1 MSRKSGWMPTLIE
14 RITIGCKT
22 SPFSGGIQDATVIPL
37 GSEICLSL
45 WPFIR
50 ELPRNIALVRDSL
63 PENMDAGKKLFSQLA
78 DEELTYQQM
87 YVKQCHLAGITDEQ
101 LKTDILNEASLH
113 LCQVIRRWCESPNYK
128 DGVLAVVTAE
138 LAATAYARQ
147 TLEIFEKYFLQ
158 DHADRYSKE
167 EVEDGL
173 EWLRHHSRPHTRHAL
188 WMRRMLDD
196 IEVAPGDKLPPP
208 AQTVLDALYRLWK
221 CPTETD
227 EQLLEDAR

>member
-1 MSRKSGWMPTLIE
+1 MPTLIE

>member
-78 DEELTYQQM
+78 DDELTYQQM
-87 YVKQCHLAGITDEQ
+87 YVKQCHLGGITDEQ
-101 LKTDILNEASLH
+101 LKTDILNEASHH
-113 LCQVIRRWCESPNYK
+113 LCQVMRRWCESPNYK

-147 TLEIFEKYFLQ
+147 TLEIFEKYFA
-158 DHADRYSKE
+158 DHAAEYSKE

-208 AQTVLDALYRLWK
+208 AETVLNALYRLWK
-221 CPTETD
+221 CPIELD
-227 EQLLEDAR
+227 APLLEGAR

>member
-1 MSRKSGWMPTLIE
+1 MPTLIE
-14 RITIGCKT
+14 RITVGCKT

-45 WPFIR
+45 WPFIK

-158 DHADRYSKE
+158 DHTDRYSKE

-221 CPTETD
+221 CPLETD
-227 EQLLEDAR
+227 EQLLEGAR

>member
-1 MSRKSGWMPTLIE
+1 MPTLIE

-78 DEELTYQQM
+78 DDELTYQQM
-87 YVKQCHLAGITDEQ
+87 YVKQCHLGGITDEQ
-101 LKTDILNEASLH
+101 LKTDILNEASHH
-113 LCQVIRRWCESPNYK
+113 LCQVMRRWCESPNYK

-147 TLEIFEKYFLQ
+147 TLEIFEKYFA
-158 DHADRYSKE
+158 DHAAEYSKE

-208 AQTVLDALYRLWK
+208 AETVLNALYRLWK
-221 CPTETD
+221 CPIELD
-227 EQLLEDAR
+227 APLLEGAR

>member
-1 MSRKSGWMPTLIE
+1 MARKSGWMPTLIE
-14 RITIGCKT
+14 RITHGCKT

-78 DEELTYQQM
+78 DDELTYQQM
-87 YVKQCHLAGITDEQ
+87 YVKQCHLGGITDEQ
-101 LKTDILNEASLH
+101 LKTDILCEASLH
-113 LCQVIRRWCESPNYK
+113 LCQVMRRWCESPNYK

-147 TLEIFEKYFLQ
+147 TLEIFEKYFLE
-158 DHADRYSKE
+158 DHADEYTKE

-196 IEVAPGDKLPPP
+196 IEVAPGDSLPPP
-208 AQTVLDALYRLWK
+208 AETVLTALYRLWK
-221 CPTETD
+221 CPLES
-227 EQLLEDAR
+227 EQRLEGAR

>member
-1 MSRKSGWMPTLIE
+1 MSRKLGWMPTLIE
-14 RITIGCKT
+14 RITLGCKT

-63 PENMDAGKKLFSQLA
+63 PDNMDAGKKLFGQLA

-101 LKTDILNEASLH
+101 LKTNILNEASLH
-113 LCQVIRRWCESPNYK
+113 LCQVMRRWCESPNNK
-128 DGVLAVVTAE
+128 DGVMAVVTAE

-147 TLEIFEKYFLQ
+147 TLEIFERYFA
-158 DHADRYSKE
+158 DHAAEYTNEDVE
-167 EVEDGL
+167 EGL
-173 EWLRHHSRPHTRHAL
+173 AWLRHHSRPHTRHAL
-188 WMRRMLDD
+188 WMKRMLDD

-208 AQTVLDALYRLWK
+208 AETVLNALYKLWK
-221 CPTETD
+221 CSIEAD
-227 EQLLEDAR
+227 EPLLEGAR

>member
-1 MSRKSGWMPTLIE
+1 MPTLIE

-63 PENMDAGKKLFSQLA
+63 PENMDAGKKLFNQLA

-158 DHADRYSKE
+158 DHADQYSKE

-196 IEVAPGDKLPPP
+196 IEVAPGDKLPPA
-208 AQTVLDALYRLWK
+208 AQTVLDALYHLWK
-221 CPTETD
+221 CPQETD
-227 EQLLEDAR
+227 EQLLEGAR

>member
-1 MSRKSGWMPTLIE
+1 MSRKSGWMPALIE
-14 RITIGCKT
+14 RITLGCKT

-45 WPFIR
+45 WPFIK

-78 DEELTYQQM
+78 DDELTYQQM

-113 LCQVIRRWCESPNYK
+113 LCQVMRRWCESPNHK

-147 TLEIFEKYFLQ
+147 TLEIFEKYFAE
-158 DHADRYSKE
+158 HAAEYTKE

-208 AQTVLDALYRLWK
+208 AETVLNALYRLWK
-221 CPTETD
+221 CPLAAD
-227 EQLLEDAR
+227 EKLLEGAL

>member
-1 MSRKSGWMPTLIE
+1 MPTLIE

-63 PENMDAGKKLFSQLA
+63 PENMDAGKKLFNQLA

-158 DHADRYSKE
+158 DHADQYGKE

-221 CPTETD
+221 CPAETD
-227 EQLLEDAR
+227 DQLLEGAR